1 MSLVKFRKSPLE
13 NLFTSDF
20 LEFNTN
26 NLFNDRF
33 WLKRMNE
40 PALNI
45 KEMKD
50 EFVIELAAPGYNKKD
65 FKVTIDNGCLNIS
78 AKKDE
83 TKEEKDEN
91 YTRKEFSYASFERS
105 LQLPDSIADE
115 KIKAKYDNGILKFS
129 LAKKEEAKK
138 QKPKLIEIS

>member
-13 NLFTSDF
+13 NLLAPDF
-20 LEFNTN
+20 LDFNTN

-45 KEMKD
+45 KEKKD
-50 EFVIELAAPGYNKKD
+50 EFEIELAAPGYNKKD
-65 FKVTIDNGCLNIS
+65 FEVTIDNGCLNIS
-78 AKKDE
+78 AKKE
-83 TKEEKDEN
+83 LSKEEKEED
-91 YTRKEFSYASFERS
+91 YTRKEFSYSSFERS
-105 LQLPDSIADE
+105 LQLPDTIADE

-138 QKPKLIEIS
+138 AKPKVIEIS

>member
-1 MSLVKFRKSPLE
+1 MSLVTFRRNPFK
-13 NLFTSDF
+13 NLLTPDF
-20 LEFNTN
+20 LDFNTN

-45 KEMKD
+45 KEKKD
-50 EFVIELAAPGYNKKD
+50 EFEIELATPGYNKKD
-65 FKVTIDNGCLNIS
+65 FEVTIDNGCLNIS
-78 AKKDE
+78 AKKE
-83 TKEEKDEN
+83 MSKEEKDEN

-105 LQLPDSIADE
+105 LQLPDNIISE
-115 KIKAKYDNGILKFS
+115 KIKAKYDNGILKFNLS
-129 LAKKEEAKK
+129 KKAEAKK

>member
-13 NLFTSDF
+13 NLFTPDF
-20 LEFNTN
+20 LDFNTN

-33 WLKRMNE
+33 WLKKINE

-45 KEMKD
+45 KEKKD
-50 EFVIELAAPGYNKKD
+50 EFEIELAAPGYNKKD
-65 FKVTIDNGCLNIS
+65 FEVTIDDGCLNIS
-78 AKKDE
+78 AKKEE

-91 YTRKEFSYASFERS
+91 YTRKEFSYNSFERS
-105 LQLPDSIADE
+105 LQLPESVSGE

-129 LAKKEEAKK
+129 IAKKEEAKK
-138 QKPKLIEIS
+138 LKPKVIEVS

>member
-13 NLFTSDF
+13 NLLAPDF
-20 LEFNTN
+20 LDFNTN

-45 KEMKD
+45 KEKKD
-50 EFVIELAAPGYNKKD
+50 EFEIELAAPGYNKKD
-65 FKVTIDNGCLNIS
+65 FEVTIDNGCLNIS
-78 AKKDE
+78 AKKE
-83 TKEEKDEN
+83 LSKEEKDED
-91 YTRKEFSYASFERS
+91 YTRKEFSYSSFERS
-105 LQLPDSIADE
+105 LQLPETIADE

-138 QKPKLIEIS
+138 AKPKVIEIS

>member
-13 NLFTSDF
+13 NLLTPDF
-20 LEFNTN
+20 LDFNVN
-26 NLFNDRF
+26 NLFNDRL
-33 WLKRMNE
+33 WLKKMNE

-45 KEMKD
+45 KETKD
-50 EFVIELAAPGYNKKD
+50 EFEIELAAPGYNKKD
-65 FKVTIDNGCLNIS
+65 FEVTIDDGCLNIS
-78 AKKDE
+78 AKKE
-83 TKEEKDEN
+83 KTKEEKDEN
-91 YTRKEFSYASFERS
+91 YTRKEFSYSSFERS
-105 LQLPDSIADE
+105 LQLPDSISSE